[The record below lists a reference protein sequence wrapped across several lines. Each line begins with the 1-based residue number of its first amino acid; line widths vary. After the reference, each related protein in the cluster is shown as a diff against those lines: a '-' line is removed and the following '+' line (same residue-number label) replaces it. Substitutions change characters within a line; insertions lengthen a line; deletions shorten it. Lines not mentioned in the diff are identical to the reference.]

1 MEEESVESMPGME
14 GMSGMEGMEGAG
26 AGASLMGIVIYLVVY
41 VAFGLI
47 IGKVLGKAGKPVW
60 AGLVP
65 IYNLYLLLEISG
77 KPAWWI
83 VGMLIPCVN
92 LYFAIMLSIALGE
105 RFGKSAGWS
114 VVLLALFGFI
124 GYPMLAFGS
133 DSYSPPPK
141 S

>member
-1 MEEESVESMPGME
+1 
-14 GMSGMEGMEGAG
+14 MEGMEGAG